1 MGSPAL
7 AAYSLQITHLN
18 KYWIHRAFL
27 DVNYPNSKHIPN
39 ALVALHHIP
48 VRIEYSPPF
57 LHSLIVLPNNDEFW
71 SRLASANKSRRWA
84 IPLIVTYILVIFSVL
99 LTVIDSIISHPAD
112 TWFGITSTWSFLLPL
127 IIGWL
132 RTGCEPEP
140 SHLRNTLAA
149 ANQTA
154 WVATEERGHPTM
166 MRSPMAIQF
175 AEADDVDL
183 ARKDELKPVPVFNYS
198 RAFVTP
204 MNAEVV
210 LKLIKNAAANAQQR
224 IPVRGSASGHFLG
237 QVWVEGRSG
246 EILAQNR
253 VGTAAEIDE
262 YCTREIQGHRWEP
275 GQRPE
280 TGDFYPPL
288 ELHLVTPSSLWA
300 PGIWRRVMIASVLAL
315 GLQWGTAGAAMFI
328 HYTSPPVGLGCR
340 SLSSLLYGAM
350 GTVSFSLFLASSVF
364 AHLSRP
370 LPGRAHTQLRSRTCW
385 VVGAVI
391 CRCLGK
397 CVAIASA
404 IGVLL
409 ICFFDVAG
417 VFNSGFCK
425 SATFDMGRRSII
437 FTGIPLMP
445 DHRPVAT
452 WIGGLVMAFV
462 TSTLFGF
469 SMYVGLP
476 PHRYE

>member
-1 MGSPAL
+1 M
-7 AAYSLQITHLN
+7 
-18 KYWIHRAFL
+18 
-27 DVNYPNSKHIPN
+27 V
-39 ALVALHHIP
+39 
-48 VRIEYSPPF
+48 
-57 LHSLIVLPNNDEFW
+57 
-71 SRLASANKSRRWA
+71 
-84 IPLIVTYILVIFSVL
+84 
-99 LTVIDSIISHPAD
+99 DSIISRPAD

-140 SHLRNTLAA
+140 SHLRNTLAV

-154 WVATEERGHPTM
+154 WVATDERESPAM
-166 MRSPMAIQF
+166 MRSPIQF

-183 ARKDELKPVPVFNYS
+183 ANKDELKPVAVFNYS

-204 MNAEVV
+204 MNAEMV
-210 LKLIKNAAANAQQR
+210 LKLIKNAAANAQQK
-224 IPVRGSASGHFLG
+224 IPVRGPATARSL
-237 QVWVEGRSG
+237 QPVWVDGGSD
-246 EILAQNR
+246 EIRAENR
-253 VGTAAEIDE
+253 VGTVTEIVK
-262 YCTREIQGHRWEP
+262 YCAGDMIQGHGWEL
-275 GQRPE
+275 PE
-280 TGDFYPPL
+280 MGDCYPSL
-288 ELHLVTPSSLWA
+288 ERHLVTPSSLWA
-300 PGIWRRVMIASVLAL
+300 PGIWRRIVIASVLAL
-315 GLQWGTAGAAMFI
+315 GLQWGTAGAAMFV

-340 SLSSLLYGAM
+340 SLLSLLYGAM
-350 GTVSFSLFLASSVF
+350 GTVSFSLFLASSIL
-364 AHLSRP
+364 AHVSRP
-370 LPGRAHTQLRSRTCW
+370 LPGRAHTRLRSCTCW

-409 ICFFDVAG
+409 MSFFDVTG
-417 VFNSGFCK
+417 VFASCFCK

-437 FTGIPLMP
+437 YSGIPLMP